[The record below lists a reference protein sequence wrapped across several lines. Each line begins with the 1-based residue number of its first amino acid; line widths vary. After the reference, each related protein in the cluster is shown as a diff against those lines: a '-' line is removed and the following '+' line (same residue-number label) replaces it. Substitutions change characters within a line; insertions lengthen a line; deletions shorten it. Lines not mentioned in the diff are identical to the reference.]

1 MVVSRSEDRSA
12 PNCEARCGNDVVHA
26 RQDAPANRR
35 NADMRLLPAT
45 WIQLVAAPLRNR
57 RSYPSNAPLILCNT
71 RDIAR
76 GRLRFAD
83 GRFDR
88 SVVTLDRNSRHG
100 GESGGTSEHLA
111 TFGAGTII
119 KCRNATPMPLVP
131 SAPWMSTARLSGACS
146 KPFEASRRRREAG
159 QSSDRGPR
167 TGPGRRGAPS
177 LSTGRSAGPFYFPG
191 VQSLDIGSSANLSFE
206 GLPFIITHPMGSAG
220 RNSYWHLSG
229 SWS

>member
-1 MVVSRSEDRSA
+1 MSTLKQ
-12 PNCEARCGNDVVHA
+12 P
-26 RQDAPANRR
+26 
-35 NADMRLLPAT
+35 
-45 WIQLVAAPLRNR
+45 
-57 RSYPSNAPLILCNT
+57 NAPRILWNT
-71 RDIAR
+71 QYIACA
-76 GRLRFAD
+76 RFRCAD

-88 SVVTLDRNSRHG
+88 RGLSAGKSPAARSLRPTPRL
-100 GESGGTSEHLA
+100 LA

-146 KPFEASRRRREAG
+146 KPFEASRRRREIG
-159 QSSDRGPR
+159 RSSDRGPR
-167 TGPGRRGAPS
+167 TGPGRCGAPS

-191 VQSLDIGSSANLSFE
+191 VQSLDIGSSVNLSFE